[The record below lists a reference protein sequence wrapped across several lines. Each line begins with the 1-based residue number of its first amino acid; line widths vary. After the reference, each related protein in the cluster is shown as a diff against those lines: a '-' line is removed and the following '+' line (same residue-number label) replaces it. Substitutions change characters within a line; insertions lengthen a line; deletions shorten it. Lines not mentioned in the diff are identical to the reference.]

1 MKRFIQNSSILLVS
15 LGLAT
20 FQTVTA
26 VTKEVNKA
34 KPNILF
40 IAVDDLKPLI
50 RAYGDRIAI
59 TPGIDRLAKEGMAF
73 QNCYVQQAVCG
84 PTRAS
89 ILTGMR
95 PDKTKVWDLDTD
107 FRQVNPNAVSIPEYF
122 IRNGYESAAVGKIYH
137 ESSIGAGH
145 DAPSWSI
152 PWVPLNVPNYV
163 LAKGDEFPATECT
176 DVPDNTYKDGRIA
189 EEGIKLMQQLNA
201 KGKPFM
207 LSIGFAKPHL
217 PFVAPKKYWDLY
229 RRDQFKIAPFQQKA
243 LNSPDIGYHEAGEI
257 KHYTDIP
264 KFDNF
269 SENELNHLSKEKQLE
284 LIHGY
289 YAATSYMDA
298 QLQKVLNEL
307 DRLGL
312 SKNTIVVLWGDH
324 GWHLGDHGL
333 WCKHS
338 NFEQATRA
346 CFIMRAN
353 GMSKN
358 SKPTTQ
364 CEFVDIFPTLC
375 ELTNIPTPTYLDGL
389 SLVPA
394 MKKPKAEIREYAF
407 SQYPRGK
414 NMGYSIRTKRFRYTA
429 WIGDSYSA
437 EKPYSEANI
446 IASEMYDYEKD
457 PLETKSVVGDKQYA
471 IAEADMKQLFTEAME
486 REHKQYEAYALLA
499 NYQTPIKKPLPNWLR
514 K

>member
-1 MKRFIQNSSILLVS
+1 MKRFIQNSSILLAS
-15 LGLAT
+15 IGLT
-20 FQTVTA
+20 TLQSVTA
-26 VTKEVNKA
+26 VTKDVSKA

-50 RAYGDRIAI
+50 KAYGDHTAI
-59 TPGIDRLAKEGMAF
+59 TPGMDRLAKEGMTF

-89 ILTGMR
+89 LMTGMR

-107 FRQVNPNAVSIPEYF
+107 FRQINPNAVSIQQYF
-122 IRNGYESAAVGKIYH
+122 IKNSYESVGIGKIYH
-137 ESSIGAGH
+137 EASIGPGH
-145 DAPSWSI
+145 DAPSWST
-152 PWVPLNVPNYV
+152 PYVKVNAPNYA
-163 LAKGDEFPATECT
+163 LATGNDFPSIECA
-176 DVPDNTYKDGRIA
+176 DVPDNTYKDGMVA
-189 EEGIKLMQQLNA
+189 EESIKLLQKLKSNA
-201 KGKPFM
+201 KPFI

-229 RRDQFKIAPFQQKA
+229 KREQFKIVPFQQKA
-243 LNSPDIGYHEAGEI
+243 LNSPDIAYHQAGEI

-264 KFDNF
+264 QFNNY
-269 SENELNHLSKEKQLE
+269 SENELDHLSKEKQLE

-312 SKNTIVVLWGDH
+312 SENTIVVFWGDH

-338 NFEQATRA
+338 NFEQATHA
-346 CFIMRAN
+346 CFLMRVN
-353 GMSKN
+353 GMRKN
-358 SKPTTQ
+358 IKPITQ

-375 ELTNIPTPTYLDGL
+375 DLANIPTPIYLDGK

-394 MKKPKAEIREYAF
+394 MKNPKVEIREYAL
-407 SQYPRGK
+407 SQFPRGIR
-414 NMGYSIRTKRFRYTA
+414 MGYSIRTKRFRYTA
-429 WIGDSYSA
+429 WIDNSYSA
-437 EKPYSEANI
+437 EKPFSEAKI
-446 IASEMYDYEKD
+446 IAIEMYDYEKD

-471 IAEADMKQLFTEAME
+471 KDEANMKQLFTEAME
-486 REHKQYEAYALLA
+486 REHTQYVGYAKLA
-499 NYQTPIKKPLPNWLR
+499 NYQTPVKKPEPNWLR